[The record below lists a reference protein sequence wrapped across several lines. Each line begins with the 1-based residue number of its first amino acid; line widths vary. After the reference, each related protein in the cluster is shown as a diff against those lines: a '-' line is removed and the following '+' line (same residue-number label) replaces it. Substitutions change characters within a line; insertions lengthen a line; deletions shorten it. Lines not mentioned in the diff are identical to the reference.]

1 MAPRSLAHDKFLPY
15 EKKMYFAQSLTGL
28 QYCNQPMDLWIEI
41 TMNLDSKLKQG
52 WLQLLQND
60 TQLFCTTRNVNN
72 VTRIKTALENSLNC
86 QRRRQKHVECQP
98 ARRKKDEQA
107 VQDLIL
113 CMDYFDADPFVENIP
128 ELPRFNLVLLRHLK
142 YAFEEGEKPSND
154 FLEKQVFS

>member
-1 MAPRSLAHDKFLPY
+1 M
-15 EKKMYFAQSLTGL
+15 
-28 QYCNQPMDLWIEI
+28 
-41 TMNLDSKLKQG
+41 
-52 WLQLLQND
+52 
-60 TQLFCTTRNVNN
+60 
-72 VTRIKTALENSLNC
+72 TRIKTALENSLNC

-113 CMDYFDADPFVENIP
+113 CMDYFDADPFDENIP

>member
-113 CMDYFDADPFVENIP
+113 LWIISMLI
-128 ELPRFNLVLLRHLK
+128 HLM
-142 YAFEEGEKPSND
+142 EISLS
-154 FLEKQVFS
+154 FLASIWCYCVT